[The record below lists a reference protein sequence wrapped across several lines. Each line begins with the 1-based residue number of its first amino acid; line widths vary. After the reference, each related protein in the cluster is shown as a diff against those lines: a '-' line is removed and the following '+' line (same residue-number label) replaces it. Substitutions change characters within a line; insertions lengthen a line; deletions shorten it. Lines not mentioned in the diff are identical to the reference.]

1 MKNLEFQISTAL
13 RDLLHGL
20 ILTQAYVIRHI
31 KVYQPM
37 ITKMCTKLYEALPVS
52 PEAIWSKTEKTGAV
66 PETSISL
73 STDSWV
79 RITFFAVGR
88 PSLLGST
95 SI

>member
-1 MKNLEFQISTAL
+1 M
-13 RDLLHGL
+13 
-20 ILTQAYVIRHI
+20 RHI
-31 KVYQPM
+31 KVYVAEDYENV
-37 ITKMCTKLYEALPVS
+37 TKLYEALPVS

-73 STDSWV
+73 STESWV
-79 RITFFAVGR
+79 RITFLAVGR